1 MDLQNMS
8 NSEIVAVWN
17 EASADLKGCS
27 WHHASAHRIVHA
39 CIRNLA
45 HRGYFVPARGTQSV
59 EID

>member
-1 MDLQNMS
+1 MNYENMS
-8 NSEIVAVWN
+8 N
-17 EASADLKGCS
+17 ADLIAAWDSASEDLRGCS
-27 WHHASAHRIVHA
+27 WHHPAAHRIIHA